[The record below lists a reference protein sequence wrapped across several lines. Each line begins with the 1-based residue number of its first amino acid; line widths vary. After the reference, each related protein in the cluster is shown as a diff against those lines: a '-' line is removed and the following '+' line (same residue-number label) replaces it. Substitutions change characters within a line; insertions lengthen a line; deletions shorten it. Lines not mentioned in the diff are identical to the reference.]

1 MKMSTAYD
9 EVIMYEHY
17 EIAEKNGISKENV
30 YQRVKHYGW
39 TIERAITTPIATQWL
54 GKYKGFH
61 KIALKNGISLNV
73 FYARMRKGWKL
84 EDAATKLSGTN
95 RK

>member
-1 MKMSTAYD
+1 MVTTYD

-30 YQRVKHYGW
+30 YQRVKSYGW
-39 TIERAITTPIATQWL
+39 SIERAITTPIGSRWL

-61 KIALKNGISLNV
+61 KTALKNGISLNS
-73 FYARMRKGWKL
+73 FYSRVRLGWKL
-84 EDAATKLSGTN
+84 EDAATKPIGTK

>member
-1 MKMSTAYD
+1 MATTYD

-39 TIERAITTPIATQWL
+39 SIERSITTPIASQWL
-54 GKYKGFH
+54 GKHKGFH

-73 FYARMRKGWKL
+73 FYARMRLGWKL
-84 EDAATKLSGTN
+84 EDAATKPTETK